1 MKLSR
6 VLLGLLLAAL
16 FIVPL
21 TASAQPAEISVFFH
35 SGRGAERDALDT
47 ILTNFNDSQSDYVA
61 VATELPEGS
70 YTDAVN
76 AAALSG
82 DLPCLLDFDGP
93 TLYSFAWRGYLIP
106 IDSYASEDLLADI
119 LPSIIDQ
126 GTYNGHL
133 YSLGVF
139 DSGLAIWGNKA
150 MLEAAGV
157 RIPTGL
163 DDVWTLD
170 EFDAAL
176 AALKEA
182 HPDNF
187 TLDLKM
193 NYGEGEWF
201 TYGFSPILQG
211 FGADLIDR
219 ETYATAEGV
228 LNGEVAVA
236 AMTWFQDLFDK
247 GYATTTPPD
256 DNEFINGNA
265 ALSWVGHWEYNRY
278 ATELGDNL
286 VLIPMPNLGARAATG
301 MGSWNWGITS
311 QCENQDGAWSL
322 LEFML
327 DPEQMTIM
335 TDANGAVPS
344 RISVLDAD
352 PNYATGGDLN
362 IFVQQLQG
370 SVAVPRP
377 QTPAYPVITRE
388 FATAISEI
396 STGAD
401 VQDTLDS
408 AVDAIDADIA
418 ANDGYPAPSM

>member
-1 MKLSR
+1 MKVSR
-6 VLLGLLLAAL
+6 VLLGLLLVAL
-16 FIVPL
+16 FILPM

-35 SGRGAERDALDT
+35 SGRGSERDALDT
-47 ILTNFNDSQSDYVA
+47 IITNFNDSQSDYVA

-93 TLYSFAWRGYLIP
+93 TLYSFAWRGYLLP
-106 IDSYASEDLLADI
+106 IDSYVSDDLKADI

-126 GTYNGHL
+126 GSYNDHL

-139 DSGLAIWGNKA
+139 DSGLALWANRE

-182 HPDNF
+182 NPDNF
-187 TLDLKM
+187 ILDLKM

-201 TYGFSPILQG
+201 TYGFAPILQS
-211 FGADLIDR
+211 FGGDLIDR
-219 ETYATAEGV
+219 STYESAEGV
-228 LNGEVAVA
+228 LNGEAAVA
-236 AMTWFQDLFDK
+236 AMTWLQGLFDK
-247 GYATTTPPD
+247 GYATSTPPD

-286 VLIPMPNLGARAATG
+286 VLISMPDFGQGAATG
-301 MGSWNWGITS
+301 MGSWNWGITN
-311 QCENQDGAWSL
+311 QCESPDGAWAL
-322 LEFML
+322 LDFML
-327 DPEQMTIM
+327 EPEQMTIM

-352 PNYATGGDLN
+352 ERYAEGGPLN
-362 IFVQQLQG
+362 IFVQQLQNG
-370 SVAVPRP
+370 VAVPRP
-377 QTPAYPVITRE
+377 QTPAYPVITSE
-388 FATAISEI
+388 FAKMISEI
-396 STGAD
+396 SSGAD
-401 VQDTLDS
+401 VQTALDN
-408 AVDAIDADIA
+408 AVDAIDADIS
-418 ANDGYPAPSM
+418 ANDGYPSM